1 MCLWEKSRGTLAGA
15 AVLLVAALSA
25 GACQQPT
32 VNENT
37 NSAPAAATNINS
49 ANSANVTTSTVTTNT
64 GTAIVT
70 KEPDKYS
77 ATVTVAAASSGQ
89 QSVGGRTEI
98 KVARNGSDRRYSI
111 DTRLPGVGEIIFLDK
126 ADKRYLIL
134 PARKQY
140 AELTAEM
147 TGFDVGRS
155 LTPGQ
160 LVAYLE
166 KQQGVSR
173 VGEETLNGRMTTKYR
188 VAGTAQTGT
197 QAGNVQGESFV
208 YVDKDTGLPL
218 RIEGYS
224 QTTGSVQG
232 VSGGNLV
239 AEMRDLKTEVD
250 PTQFE
255 LPQGYSQIT
264 QEQLR
269 QQTAQ
274 FMQFAQGVI
283 EFLNSQQ
290 RGAGGNTSAPPPP
303 PPSPAATR

>member
-1 MCLWEKSRGTLAGA
+1 MCLWDKSRSARGA
-15 AVLLVAALSA
+15 ALVLVAALFV

-37 NSAPAAATNINS
+37 TGTPSAATNINS
-49 ANSANVTTSTVTTNT
+49 ANSANVTTSNVTTNT
-64 GTAIVT
+64 GTTIET

-77 ATVTVAAASSGQ
+77 ATVVVEAAAAGQ
-89 QSVGGRTEI
+89 QQAAGKTEV
-98 KVARNGSDRRYSI
+98 KVARNGADRRYSI
-111 DTRLPGVGEIIFLDK
+111 DTRIPGLGEIIFLDK

-140 AELTAEM
+140 AELTAEL

-166 KQQGVSR
+166 RQQGVTR
-173 VGEETLNGRMTTKYR
+173 VGDESLDGRMTTKYR
-188 VAGTAQTGT
+188 LAGAAQTGT
-197 QAGNVQGESFV
+197 QAGSVQGESFV
-208 YVDKDTGLPL
+208 YVDKETGLPL
-218 RIEGYS
+218 RIEGFGQS
-224 QTTGSVQG
+224 SGNVQG
-232 VSGGNLV
+232 VSGGKLT
-239 AEMRDLKTEVD
+239 ARMIDLKTEVD
-250 PTQFE
+250 AAQFE
-255 LPQGYSQIT
+255 LPQGFSLIT

-274 FMQFAQGVI
+274 MMQFVQGIMNMLNAQ
-283 EFLNSQQ
+283 QQ
-290 RGAGGNTSAPPPP
+290 GAGTSSVPPPP

>member
-1 MCLWEKSRGTLAGA
+1 MCLREKSRSAVGA
-15 AVLLVAALSA
+15 ALLFGAALA
-25 GACQQPT
+25 FAACQQPT

-49 ANSANVTTSTVTTNT
+49 ANSANVTTSTVTTGA
-64 GTAIVT
+64 GTTIET

-77 ATVTVAAASSGQ
+77 AIVSVTAAASGQ
-89 QSVGGRTEI
+89 QQAAGKTEV

-111 DTRLPGVGEIIFLDK
+111 DTRIPGVGEIIFLDK

-140 AELTAEM
+140 AELTPEM
-147 TGFDVGRS
+147 TGFDVGRA

-166 KQQGVSR
+166 RQQGVTR
-173 VGEETLNGRMTTKYR
+173 VGEETLDGRMTTKYR
-188 VAGTAQTGT
+188 LAGAAQTGT
-197 QAGNVQGESFV
+197 QAGSVQGESFV
-208 YVDKDTGLPL
+208 YVDKETGLPL
-218 RIEGYS
+218 RIEGFGQS
-224 QTTGSVQG
+224 TGNVQG
-232 VSGGNLV
+232 VSGGRLV
-239 AEMRDLKTEVD
+239 AQMSDLKTEVD
-250 PTQFE
+250 AAQFE
-255 LPQGYSQIT
+255 LPQGFSLIT

-274 FMQFAQGVI
+274 MMQFVQGVMNMLNAQAQG
-283 EFLNSQQ
+283 S
-290 RGAGGNTSAPPPP
+290 GTSSAPP

>member
-1 MCLWEKSRGTLAGA
+1 MCLWDKSRGFCGA
-15 AVLLVAALSA
+15 ALLLCAALAA

-32 VNENT
+32 VNENS
-37 NSAPAAATNINS
+37 SAAPSAATNVNS
-49 ANSANVTTSTVTTNT
+49 ANSANVTTSAVTTTT
-64 GTAIVT
+64 GTTIET

-77 ATVTVAAASSGQ
+77 ATVVVEAASAGQ
-89 QSVGGRTEI
+89 QQAAGKTEI

-140 AELTAEM
+140 AELTSEL

-166 KQQGVSR
+166 KQQGVTR
-173 VGEETLNGRMTTKYR
+173 VGDESLDGRMTTKYR
-188 VAGTAQTGT
+188 LAGAAQTGT
-197 QAGNVQGESFV
+197 QAGSVQGESFV
-208 YVDKDTGLPL
+208 FVDKETGLPL
-218 RIEGYS
+218 RIEGFGQS
-224 QTTGSVQG
+224 TGNVQG
-232 VSGGNLV
+232 VSGGRLV
-239 AEMRDLKTEVD
+239 ARMNDLKTEVD

-255 LPQGYSQIT
+255 LPQGFSLIT

-274 FMQFAQGVI
+274 MMQFVQGVMNMLNAQAQG
-283 EFLNSQQ
+283 
-290 RGAGGNTSAPPPP
+290 GTSAPPPS
-303 PPSPAATR
+303 PSPAATR

>member
-1 MCLWEKSRGTLAGA
+1 MCLWDKSRRFGGA
-15 AVLLVAALSA
+15 ALVVVVAALFA

-32 VNENT
+32 VSENT
-37 NSAPAAATNINS
+37 NSAPAATTNINS
-49 ANSANVTTSTVTTNT
+49 ANSANVTTSNVTTTT
-64 GTAIVT
+64 GTTIET
-70 KEPDKYS
+70 KEPEKYS
-77 ATVTVAAASSGQ
+77 ATVVVEAASAGQ
-89 QSVGGRTEI
+89 QQAAGKTEI

-140 AELTAEM
+140 AELTSEL

-166 KQQGVSR
+166 KQQGVTR
-173 VGEETLNGRMTTKYR
+173 VGDETLDGRMTTKYR
-188 VAGTAQTGT
+188 LAGAAQTGT
-197 QAGNVQGESFV
+197 QAGSVQGESFV
-208 YVDKDTGLPL
+208 YVDKETGLPL
-218 RIEGYS
+218 RIEGFGQS
-224 QTTGSVQG
+224 SGNVQG
-232 VSGGNLV
+232 VSGGRLV
-239 AEMRDLKTEVD
+239 ARMSDLKTEVD

-255 LPQGYSQIT
+255 LPQGFTLIT

-274 FMQFAQGVI
+274 MMQFVQGVMNM
-283 EFLNSQQ
+283 LNAQSQ
-290 RGAGGNTSAPPPP
+290 GGSATPPPP

>member
-1 MCLWEKSRGTLAGA
+1 MCLWEKSRSAAGA
-15 AVLLVAALSA
+15 ALVLVAALCA

-32 VNENT
+32 VNENAAG
-37 NSAPAAATNINS
+37 APAAATNINS
-49 ANSANVTTSTVTTNT
+49 STNANVTTSQVTTAT
-64 GTAIVT
+64 GTTIET

-77 ATVTVAAASSGQ
+77 AIVTVTAASAGQ
-89 QSVGGRTEI
+89 QSVAGKTEI

-140 AELTAEM
+140 AELTAEL
-147 TGFDVGRS
+147 TGGFDVGRS

-188 VAGTAQTGT
+188 VAGAAQTGT

-208 YVDKDTGLPL
+208 YVDKETGLPL
-218 RIEGYS
+218 RIEGFS
-224 QTTGSVQG
+224 HATGNVQG

-239 AEMRDLKTEVD
+239 AEMRDLKTDVD

-255 LPQGYSQIT
+255 LPQGFSLIT

-274 FMQFAQGVI
+274 MMQFVEGIVRMLSAQ
-283 EFLNSQQ
+283 QQ
-290 RGAGGNTSAPPPP
+290 GGPAAPPPA
-303 PPSPAATR
+303 PSPAATR

>member
-1 MCLWEKSRGTLAGA
+1 MCLWDKSRSARGA
-15 AVLLVAALSA
+15 ALVFVAALFV

-37 NSAPAAATNINS
+37 TGTPSAATNINS
-49 ANSANVTTSTVTTNT
+49 ANSANVTTSDVTTNT
-64 GTAIVT
+64 GTTIET

-77 ATVTVAAASSGQ
+77 ATVVVEAAAAGQ
-89 QSVGGRTEI
+89 QQAAGKTEV
-98 KVARNGSDRRYSI
+98 KVARNGADRRYSI
-111 DTRLPGVGEIIFLDK
+111 DTRIPGLGEIIFLDK

-140 AELTAEM
+140 AELTAEL

-166 KQQGVSR
+166 RQQGVTR
-173 VGEETLNGRMTTKYR
+173 VGDESLDGRMTTKYR
-188 VAGTAQTGT
+188 LAGAAQTGT
-197 QAGNVQGESFV
+197 QAGSVQGESFV
-208 YVDKDTGLPL
+208 YVDKETGLPL
-218 RIEGYS
+218 RIEGFGQS
-224 QTTGSVQG
+224 SGNVQG
-232 VSGGNLV
+232 VSGGKLT
-239 AEMRDLKTEVD
+239 ARMIDLKTEVD
-250 PTQFE
+250 AAQFE
-255 LPQGYSQIT
+255 LPQGFSLIT

-274 FMQFAQGVI
+274 LMQFVQGIMNMLNAQ
-283 EFLNSQQ
+283 QQ
-290 RGAGGNTSAPPPP
+290 GAGTSSVPPPP

>member
-1 MCLWEKSRGTLAGA
+1 MCLWDKSRRFGGA
-15 AVLLVAALSA
+15 ALIVVVAALFA

-32 VNENT
+32 VSENT
-37 NSAPAAATNINS
+37 NGGPAATTNINS
-49 ANSANVTTSTVTTNT
+49 ANSANVTTSNVTTTT
-64 GTAIVT
+64 GTTIET
-70 KEPDKYS
+70 KEPEKYS
-77 ATVTVAAASSGQ
+77 ATVVVEAASAGQ
-89 QSVGGRTEI
+89 TQAAGKTEI

-111 DTRLPGVGEIIFLDK
+111 DTRIPGVGEIIFLDK

-140 AELTAEM
+140 AELTSEL

-166 KQQGVSR
+166 KQQGVTK
-173 VGEETLNGRMTTKYR
+173 VGDESLDGRMTTKYR
-188 VAGTAQTGT
+188 LAGATQTGT
-197 QAGNVQGESFV
+197 QAGSVQGESFV
-208 YVDKDTGLPL
+208 YVDRETGLPL
-218 RIEGYS
+218 RIEGFGQS
-224 QTTGSVQG
+224 SGNVQG
-232 VSGGNLV
+232 VSGGRLV
-239 AEMRDLKTEVD
+239 ARMSDLKTEVD

-255 LPQGYSQIT
+255 LPQGFSLIT

-274 FMQFAQGVI
+274 MMQFVQGVMNMLNAQG
-283 EFLNSQQ
+283 
-290 RGAGGNTSAPPPP
+290 GSATPPPP